1 MKLYIDG
8 DISRYYV
15 QTLCMIFF
23 PGAKFPE
30 NEELSPESDS
40 VRVSLISSD
49 GMYEAE
55 VVIRSGGR
63 SCTGKRRETKSGIDS
78 DERLKKRAVGKALY
92 DAGAEL
98 FGFYPDWGI
107 LTGVRPAKLAAEL
120 MRLAEHDGCE
130 DPASEA
136 ERILTQ
142 DYCAS
147 QDKARLLTTVA
158 RNEERLIGSFG
169 ENTCSVYISVPF
181 CPTRCAYCSFVSYS
195 TKRLL
200 SLIPEYVERVCADIE
215 RLGRMLSEIGQKPST
230 VYIGGGTPTILD
242 VPQLERILG
251 CIDRNIELSGVREF
265 TLEAGRPDTVTHEK
279 LAAAK
284 FGGVSRISINPQ
296 TTNDEIL
303 RAIGRAHTAEEF
315 LRAYEEADKVGFEC
329 INTDLIA
336 GLPGESYDSFVRSM
350 DTVSTLA
357 PRNITVH
364 TFCVKKSAEL
374 RGDSSS
380 YSRTGTEAGREVAYS
395 QLKAYSGGYI
405 PYYMYKQKNAVGSYE
420 NVGFSQP
427 GYEGL
432 YNILI
437 MDEVHSIFAVGAGAV
452 TKLVSRSR
460 SDIERLFMPKYP
472 YEYLSGDCGTANSD
486 YESRVLEF
494 YRNVY

>member
-30 NEELSPESDS
+30 NEEFLPGGDE
-40 VRVSLISSD
+40 VTVNLRSSEGTYD
-49 GMYEAE
+49 AE
-55 VVIRSGGR
+55 VIMRSGGK
-63 SCTGKRRETKSGIDS
+63 SCVGRRCEIRGGIDS

-92 DAGAEL
+92 DAGSEM
-98 FGFYPDWGI
+98 FGFSPDWGI

-120 MRLAEHDGCE
+120 MRLAETDGYA
-130 DPASEA
+130 DPAAEA
-136 ERILTQ
+136 ERILMQ

-147 QDKARLLTTVA
+147 ADKAKLLTTVA

-169 ENTCSVYISVPF
+169 ENTCSVYISIPF

-200 SLIPEYVERVCADIE
+200 SLIPQYVERICTDIE
-215 RLGRMLSEIGQKPST
+215 RLGRTLSEIGQKPST

-242 VPQLERILG
+242 VSQIEIILR
-251 CIDRNIELSGVREF
+251 CIDRNIDLSGVREF
-265 TLEAGRPDTVTHEK
+265 TLEAGRPDTITPEK
-279 LAAAK
+279 LIAAK
-284 FGGVSRISINPQ
+284 SGGVSRISINPQ

-303 RAIGRAHTAEEF
+303 KAIGRAHTSEEF
-315 LRAYEEADKVGFEC
+315 LRAYESADSVGFKC

-350 DTVSTLA
+350 DTVSALA

-374 RGDSSS
+374 HDNSSS
-380 YSRTGTEAGREVAYS
+380 YSRTGTDAGRAVAYS
-395 QLKAYSGGYI
+395 QLKANADGYL
-405 PYYMYKQKNAVGSYE
+405 PDFMYKQKNSVGSYE
-420 NVGFSQP
+420 NVGFSKP

-437 MDEVHSIFAVGAGAV
+437 MDEVHSIFAAGAGAV

-472 YEYLSGDCGTANSD
+472 YEYLSGDACAAYSD
-486 YESRVLEF
+486 YESKVLDF
-494 YRNVY
+494 YRNTY

>member
-30 NEELSPESDS
+30 NEEFLPGGDE
-40 VRVSLISSD
+40 VTVNLRSSERTYD
-49 GMYEAE
+49 AE
-55 VVIRSGGR
+55 VIMRSGGK
-63 SCTGKRRETKSGIDS
+63 SCVGRRCEIRGGIDS

-120 MRLAEHDGCE
+120 IRLAELDGYD
-130 DPASEA
+130 DPAAEA
-136 ERILTQ
+136 ERILTG

-147 QDKARLLTTVA
+147 PDKARLLTTVA
-158 RNEERLIGSFG
+158 RNEERLTESFG
-169 ENTCSVYISVPF
+169 KNTCSVYISIPF

-200 SLIPEYVERVCADIE
+200 SLICTDIE
-215 RLGRMLSEIGQKPST
+215 RLGRTLSEIGQKPSA

-242 VPQLERILG
+242 ASQIEKLLR
-251 CIDRNIELSGVREF
+251 CIDKNIDLSDTREF
-265 TLEAGRPDTVTHEK
+265 TLEAGRPDTIISEK
-279 LAAAK
+279 LIAAK
-284 FGGVSRISINPQ
+284 KGGVSRISINPQ
-296 TTNDEIL
+296 TTNDDIL
-303 RAIGRAHTAEEF
+303 KAIGRAHTSEEF
-315 LRAYEEADKVGFEC
+315 LRAYEAADSVGFEC

-350 DTVSTLA
+350 DTVRTLA

-374 RGDSSS
+374 RDDSSS
-380 YSRTGTEAGREVAYS
+380 YSRTGTDAGRAVAYS
-395 QLKAYSGGYI
+395 QLKADADEYI
-405 PYYMYKQKNAVGSYE
+405 PYYMYKQKNSVGNYE
-420 NVGFSQP
+420 NVGFSKP

-432 YNILI
+432 YNVLI

-460 SDIERLFMPKYP
+460 NDIERLFMPKYP
-472 YEYLSGDCGTANSD
+472 YEYLSGDACAAYLD
-486 YESRVLEF
+486 YESKVLNF
-494 YRNVY
+494 YRNTY